1 MEEKEIYFLAWPED
15 VPKMEN
21 RIADRGIK
29 TLPLNIVVVIS
40 EIVVATFG
48 FVFVTPSAFVS
59 K

>member
-40 EIVVATFG
+40 
-48 FVFVTPSAFVS
+48 
-59 K
+59 